1 MSIAFAL
8 IAADG
13 GLLLSL
19 VHSDVKASV
28 FISVI
33 SFAFYVLARLAQRF
47 VTAPRRGGQRQSLTM
62 TR

>member
-1 MSIAFAL
+1 L

-28 FISVI
+28 FISTI
-33 SFAFYVLARLAQRF
+33 SFAFYLIARAAARF
-47 VTAPRRGGQRQSLTM
+47 VRPQT
-62 TR
+62 